1 MSGVQK
7 RDAELSADVEIDV
20 DAAIEACGG
29 DVRAALRAAMV
40 ANAFLVA
47 QVETLSA
54 RVSAGFVRRR
64 PRTAADERLSAE

>member
-1 MSGVQK
+1 MSGAQK
-7 RDAELSADVEIDV
+7 RGAELSADVEIDV
-20 DAAIEACGG
+20 DAAIEACSG

-64 PRTAADERLSAE
+64 RRTAVDERLSAE